1 MPLFLREIYS
11 RDDPVLFST
20 LQQRL
25 IRRLN
30 DEIRAGKLTER
41 GLARRAG
48 LSQPH
53 VHNLLKGIRSPTAE
67 SADAMLRAISAGVSD
82 LIDGRRAE
90 TAAVSV
96 AVLRGAAGP
105 GGTWDD
111 QADSRVQVECKLLA
125 GISQPAIV
133 RILADNQ
140 MGGISGYALVD
151 LRAGTDPAFPRGDLY
166 VIGRPGETRLRYV
179 RIGRELV
186 YFPTSSNLNRPGDW
200 ESEPR
205 DIDLAGIVRARVC
218 YLEESYPPA
227 ASL

>member
-1 MPLFLREIYS
+1 MSLFLREIY
-11 RDDPVLFST
+11 RPEAPVFFST

-30 DEIRAGKLTER
+30 DEIRAGKFTER

-53 VHNLLKGIRSPTAE
+53 VHNLLKGIRFPTSE
-67 SADAMLRAISAGVSD
+67 SADALLRAISAGVSD
-82 LIDGRRAE
+82 LMEQRRAQ

-96 AVLRGAAGP
+96 AVLRGAVGP
-105 GGTWDD
+105 EGGWDD

-151 LRAGTDPAFPRGDLY
+151 LRPGNDPAFPRADLY
-166 VIGRPGETRLRYV
+166 VVGRLSEARLRYV
-179 RIGRELV
+179 RIGRGLV
-186 YFPTSSNLNRPGDW
+186 YLPALKTLNQPANW
-200 ESEPR
+200 ESVPR
-205 DIDLAGIVRARVC
+205 DVNLAAIARARVC
-218 YLEESYPPA
+218 YLDEGSA

>member
-11 RDDPVLFST
+11 QEDPVLFST

-67 SADAMLRAISAGVSD
+67 SADAMLRAISVGVWD
-82 LIDGRRAE
+82 LIEGRHAE
-90 TAAVSV
+90 SAAVPV

-105 GGTWDD
+105 EGKWDE

-133 RILADNQ
+133 RILADQ
-140 MGGISGYALVD
+140 QIGGISGYALVD

-166 VIGRPGETRLRYV
+166 VIGRLGETRLRYV
-179 RIGRELV
+179 RIGRELI
-186 YFPTSSNLNRPGDW
+186 YLPTSANLNWPANW
-200 ESEPR
+200 ESVPR

-218 YLEESYPPA
+218 CLEQS
-227 ASL
+227 

>member
-1 MPLFLREIYS
+1 MSLFLREIY
-11 RDDPVLFST
+11 RPEEPVFFSA

-53 VHNLLKGIRSPTAE
+53 VHNLLKGVRSPTAE
-67 SADAMLRAISAGVSD
+67 SADAMLRAISAGIPD
-82 LIDGRRAE
+82 LMERTHAE

-96 AVLRGAAGP
+96 AVLRAAVGP
-105 GGTWDD
+105 GGSWDD
-111 QADSRVQVECKLLA
+111 QADSRVEVECKLLT

-140 MGGISGYALVD
+140 MGGMSGYALVD
-151 LRAGTDPAFPRGDLY
+151 LRGGTDPAFPRGNLY
-166 VIGRPGETRLRYV
+166 VIGRLSEARLRYV
-179 RIGRELV
+179 RIGRELA
-186 YFPTSSNLNRPGDW
+186 YFPTLETLNRPADW
-200 ESEPR
+200 ESVPR
-205 DIDLAGIVRARVC
+205 DIGLAPMVRARVC
-218 YLEESYPPA
+218 YLEEDSA